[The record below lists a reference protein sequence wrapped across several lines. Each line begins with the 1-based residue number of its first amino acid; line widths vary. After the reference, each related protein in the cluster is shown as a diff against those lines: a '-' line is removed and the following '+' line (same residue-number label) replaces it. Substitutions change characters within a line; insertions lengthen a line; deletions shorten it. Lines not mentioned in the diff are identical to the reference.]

1 MEPAKTSMLFP
12 RKISCKTRSLDHS
25 SNISNAFLESYQSP
39 GGNHKDSESLIDQ
52 REQRILNFLESMGL
66 ELKNPI
72 EKYYDF
78 CDGER
83 RKNSE
88 SKLSFSLNLKKN
100 SCNSLGNK
108 DEEPMMKSANLI
120 LSSALY
126 KKRKFSNYQPEGNE

>member
-1 MEPAKTSMLFP
+1 MYPAKTSMPFV
-12 RKISCKTRSLDHS
+12 RKISSKTHSLGQS
-25 SNISNAFLESYQSP
+25 SNISNSSLESYQSP
-39 GGNHKDSESLIDQ
+39 GGDYKQSESLIDQ
-52 REQRILNFLESMGL
+52 REQRILNFLEGMGL

-88 SKLSFSLNLKKN
+88 CKLSFSLNLKT

-108 DEEPMMKSANLI
+108 DEEPMMKSANLV

-126 KKRKFSNYQPEGNE
+126 KKRKFSTLQPEGSA